1 MHVLVN
7 AAMSADGKLSTRRR
21 EQLKISGAD
30 DFARVD
36 RLRAKTDAIVVGV
49 GTVLADDPSLVRFDR
64 EHRDSIGKDG
74 VPTRVVV
81 DSTGRTPLDGAVC
94 SDDAPTVLLS
104 SDALSKARRDAY
116 ESAGVTVLTAGTDRV
131 ELSAGFT
138 ALERTGIEHCFV
150 EGGGEL
156 IFSLLEAGLVDR
168 LTTYFGPLVIGG
180 RDAPT
185 LADGNGFVDAFPSL
199 SLESIERLDD
209 GVVISWAVESIAS
222 P

>member
-7 AAMSADGKLSTRRR
+7 AAMSADGKLSSRRR
-21 EQLKISGAD
+21 EQLKISDTD

-36 RLRAKTDAIVVGV
+36 RLRAESDAIVVGV

-81 DSTGRTPLDGAVC
+81 DSTGRTPIDGAVC

-104 SDALSKARRDAY
+104 SAGLSTERKNAY

-131 ELSAGFT
+131 ALSAGFA
-138 ALERTGIEHCFV
+138 ALERIGIEHCFV

-156 IFSLLEAGLVDR
+156 IFSLLEAGLVDK
-168 LTTYFGPLVIGG
+168 LTTYLGGLIIGG

-185 LADGNGFVDAFPSL
+185 LADGNGFVDTFPSL
-199 SLESIERLDD
+199 SLASVEQLDD
-209 GVVISWAVESIAS
+209 GVVISWAVDSMVS
-222 P
+222 R